1 MHWYASARILW
12 REGLGTD
19 VIAEVLNLS
28 EAEVYNHIGRW
39 RHAIVDG
46 RPQVHPGRSGGE
58 AAIPRAEGN
67 QPTHGLVGVLGG
79 ARLPDT
85 SDAARAPQSHEPGEK
100 G

>member
-19 VIAEVLNLS
+19 VIAEVLNLT

-46 RPQVHPGRSGGE
+46 RPQVHPERSCGE
-58 AAIPRAEGN
+58 AAIPEPGRDLPA
-67 QPTHGLVGVLGG
+67 HGLVRMFPG
-79 ARLPDT
+79 ARLPDEA
-85 SDAARAPQSHEPGEK
+85 DAARAPESHEPGEK